1 MAINVTWDGTTY
13 SIPQSGEYNWPAL
26 TNFLVALGNKAAVA
40 DEAKQAIRKA
50 TSSPVAVSATS
61 DYAVVTDL
69 TVAGAVTVNLPAGAP
84 GQIFV
89 IVDGKGDAATNNVT
103 INRAGS
109 DTIAG
114 QTTLVL
120 NKDRQVAML
129 QYNSGDTDWK
139 LINFMIPPGQV
150 MDSDISGVI
159 STAGKVSG
167 NAITS
172 GTIGGSTALNTS
184 GSVTLT
190 GSGALSVAG
199 TAALNGGVT
208 IGDQSTDALTINS
221 NAASIPNG
229 LNFDANTLVIDST
242 LNRVGIGTAS
252 PSQALDV
259 VGTVNATTV
268 AAATVNAGDLN
279 ASGNTALGDASSDVL
294 TINGTAVTIPNGLNI
309 DSNTLVVDAAN
320 NRVGIN
326 NASPTVPLDVTG
338 AVALSSTLTVAGNV
352 TQTGTGSLKVAAGTT
367 AERPGTPANGMIRYN
382 SDNGAFE
389 GYASNAWAGIGGGGT
404 VDKIT
409 QASHGFVSGDVG
421 KAVYLNGA
429 VYALALASAANTA
442 EVVGVIS
449 RIIDTNT
456 FEITLSGEITGLT
469 GLTAGEVYFLS
480 ASSPGVL
487 TITEPNTVGE
497 VSIPVGIASSTTT
510 LYVAP
515 KRGVV
520 VGGANAR
527 TQVSLLNNSIN
538 QQVQD
543 VNAYEAGELAGWV
556 YIDASTDLRFYV
568 QAQFVKGGDNIYD
581 MSYQVSGDT
590 PPAGFLMLINS
601 GIIRIT
607 MPNIAG
613 YSAGYINFA
622 LNAPAVGTNFP
633 LTVDGANVTAAS
645 ASTPGVV
652 SLSNQSLGAGD
663 KYFSGNVGVGTTS
676 PQTQFELF
684 SSSDPICGFYRNTST
699 TNVGLGRVRWDGLNV
714 SSTRVNYGYLQ
725 MGIQTNTAGS
735 HGGYFAF
742 VTTFNGSPVERM
754 RLTSEGYLAVG
765 SPTILS
771 PIAAASVNDSVLSLQ
786 HKNSTVN
793 GGRIE
798 YFDQNGT
805 RRVYM
810 GGTSSS
816 SSNFQIT
823 VHESGGVVLAPGAT
837 SWSAAVSDERKKKD
851 FETSQG
857 LAEVLQIEPIKYR
870 FDTETDSAPKRL
882 GFKAQNLLPLIP
894 EMVLPTGEK
903 AEDGSDYLTI
913 TPDYLLPVL
922 VKAIQELK
930 AELDAVKSEL
940 AALK

>member
-139 LINFMIPPGQV
+139 LINYVIPPGQV
-150 MDSDISGVI
+150 TDSDISGTI

-208 IGDQSTDALTINS
+208 LGDQAADALTINS
-221 NAASIPNG
+221 SAASIPNG

-268 AAATVNAGDLN
+268 AAATVNAGALN

-382 SDNGAFE
+382 SDQGSFE
-389 GYASNAWAGIGGGGT
+389 GYASGAWSGIGGGGT
-404 VDKIT
+404 VDKVT
-409 QASHGFVSGDVG
+409 QNAHGFALGDVLYINLSG
-421 KAVYLNGA
+421 VY
-429 VYALALASAANTA
+429 VKALASAANTA
-442 EVVGVIS
+442 EVVGMVS
-449 RIIDTNT
+449 RVVDVNN
-456 FEITLSGEITGLT
+456 FEITLNGEVSGLSGLT
-469 GLTAGEVYFLS
+469 VGEVYFLS
-480 ASSPGVL
+480 PSSQGGI
-487 TITEPNTVGE
+487 TITEPSTVGH
-497 VSIPVGIASSTTT
+497 VSLPIGVASSAST

-543 VNAYEAGELAGWV
+543 VNDYEAGELAGWV
-556 YIDASTDLRFYV
+556 FIDASTDLRFYI

-633 LTVDGANVTAAS
+633 LSVSGSSVVGGTPTVDTINEYTTNNGVQIQGRKSGSAIGAGYLGETKSVLKTTGDVTGPAS
-645 ASTPGVV
+645 AGTWVDITGTVSIDKGVYLAMYYV
-652 SLSNQSLGAGD
+652 TLSSLASSGAVLAAEI
-663 KYFSGNVGVGTTS
+663 YNSTTS
-676 PQTQFELF
+676 ASVSETRQSIQVPAGPQ
-684 SSSDPICGFYRNTST
+684 
-699 TNVGLGRVRWDGLNV
+699 DGLISV
-714 SSTRVNYGYLQ
+714 
-725 MGIQTNTAGS
+725 
-735 HGGYFAF
+735 F
-742 VTTFNGSPVERM
+742 VP
-754 RLTSEGYLAVG
+754 
-765 SPTILS
+765 
-771 PIAAASVNDSVLSLQ
+771 
-786 HKNSTVN
+786 
-793 GGRIE
+793 
-798 YFDQNGT
+798 
-805 RRVYM
+805 
-810 GGTSSS
+810 
-816 SSNFQIT
+816 IT
-823 VHESGGVVLAPGAT
+823 VTIDGTLFKLRATANQAYSTSAIWRESLTA
-837 SWSAAVSDERKKKD
+837 SW
-851 FETSQG
+851 
-857 LAEVLQIEPIKYR
+857 
-870 FDTETDSAPKRL
+870 TDDQRARL
-882 GFKAQNLLPLIP
+882 SFIRIA
-894 EMVLPTGEK
+894 
-903 AEDGSDYLTI
+903 
-913 TPDYLLPVL
+913 
-922 VKAIQELK
+922 
-930 AELDAVKSEL
+930 
-940 AALK
+940 